1 MGLLEVAASVR
12 LVELGFCQGTSPDY
26 LWFEPCQGKM
36 KRLFLVRACVVS
48 ELVNLLHTA
57 PPSDALGN
65 AAFSG
70 TTTTKMDS
78 LFLHLDLELSG

>member
-1 MGLLEVAASVR
+1 MLDWF
-12 LVELGFCQGTSPDY
+12 ELGFCKGTSPDY

-36 KRLFLVRACVVS
+36 KRLFSLIRACVVS

-57 PPSDALGN
+57 PPSHPLGN

-70 TTTTKMDS
+70 TTTKMGS